1 MPAQRHGP
9 CCSNGMTRILA
20 ILLTGVATGVAT
32 WWFRSQ
38 QQLQLRRIPVERG
51 DVIFRNTPLA
61 GTGE

>member
-1 MPAQRHGP
+1 
-9 CCSNGMTRILA
+9 MTRILA

-32 WWFRSQ
+32 WWFRNQ